1 MQKSKDRVYVSA
13 IGRDLSEEYVIS
25 AYVEGFSEAYQ
36 RVSRG
41 EVENWNGVFCE
52 SWQAGY
58 KEGKQLGLKALKSFP
73 ELWKALEN
81 SKSVVYEEDDPPP
94 YTGHFYPQTTTKPK
108 HITVRL
114 SEEEYKELLA
124 VQLAYSQEQGKQ
136 VSLNAF
142 IKAKILPS
150 ATSK

>member
-1 MQKSKDRVYVSA
+1 MQKSKGHVYVSA

-58 KEGKQLGLKALKSFP
+58 KEGKLLGLKALKSFP
-73 ELWKALEN
+73 ELWKVLEN
-81 SKSVVYEEDDPPP
+81 SKSVVYKEDDP
-94 YTGHFYPQTTTKPK
+94 PQTTTKPK

-124 VQLAYSQEQGKQ
+124 AQLAYSQEQGKQ